1 MNEKLEK
8 ETEFLSMLNV
18 LLSTKKNV
26 EEKKRELESRFHIDM
41 ETKMERELNFMCN
54 LSDWV
59 EEVAM
64 ERGMARGMEKGMELK
79 LKEQVAKKL
88 KKNLSIE
95 KIADD
100 LEEVVEVIRRIV
112 IEIEAET
119 N

>member
-1 MNEKLEK
+1 
-8 ETEFLSMLNV
+8 MLNV

-64 ERGMARGMEKGMELK
+64 ERGMARGMEKGMEKGMELK

-88 KKNLSIE
+88 KKNFKLYPIE
-95 KIADD
+95 WT
-100 LEEVVEVIRRIV
+100 R
-112 IEIEAET
+112 
-119 N
+119 

>member
-64 ERGMARGMEKGMELK
+64 ERGMARGMELK

>member
-64 ERGMARGMEKGMELK
+64 ERGMARGMEKGMEKGMELK
-79 LKEQVAKKL
+79 LKVNCTVNCTL
-88 KKNLSIE
+88 
-95 KIADD
+95 
-100 LEEVVEVIRRIV
+100 
-112 IEIEAET
+112 
-119 N
+119 